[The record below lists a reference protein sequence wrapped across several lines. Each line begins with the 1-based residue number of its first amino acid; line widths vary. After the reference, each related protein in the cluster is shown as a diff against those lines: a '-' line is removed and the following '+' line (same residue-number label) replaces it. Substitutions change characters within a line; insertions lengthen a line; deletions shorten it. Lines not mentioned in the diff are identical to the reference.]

1 MWSAQTYERV
11 ESAAKVIKSG
21 PPKLIESTPWIPAG
35 IFKLWPKRI
44 LDDFGHGPRG
54 NQTTSIHFNP
64 RSMHQCNFRTQ
75 IPKKQMT
82 NATRGPWK
90 GAWTEKLASSTP
102 NHGMPPMG
110 PGNQE
115 RSCAT
120 KFQPAWPARCFLLT
134 FKSEMACVYSPIT
147 VAHVGTWKMACV
159 LGHAWPYQNAI
170 LVPKAQLVS
179 HAFHAFS
186 VGLWHLDV
194 TGRWTEFPRRL
205 WSHVHEAIASHC
217 KLKPSG
223 RDSISNCPW
232 GCWSSKAEC
241 LWLHHRV
248 PTHVWAGDA

>member
-21 PPKLIESTPWIPAG
+21 PPKLIESTHEFLRGYSNCDQSGFWMILVMWVMG
-35 IFKLWPKRI
+35 QEVIKRHP
-44 LDDFGHGPRG
+44 F
-54 NQTTSIHFNP
+54 TSIL
-64 RSMHQCNFRTQ
+64 SMHQCNFRTQ

-102 NHGMPPMG
+102 NHRMPPMG

-134 FKSEMACVYSPIT
+134 FKWEMACFYSPIT

-159 LGHAWPYQNAI
+159 LGHIRMPY
-170 LVPKAQLVS
+170 
-179 HAFHAFS
+179 
-186 VGLWHLDV
+186 
-194 TGRWTEFPRRL
+194 
-205 WSHVHEAIASHC
+205 
-217 KLKPSG
+217 
-223 RDSISNCPW
+223 
-232 GCWSSKAEC
+232 
-241 LWLHHRV
+241 
-248 PTHVWAGDA
+248 